1 MPVAVVKLGSSI
13 VAEDTGA
20 LRLSVVARICEE
32 VASLHA
38 SGVDVV
44 VVTSGAIARGIHLLG
59 SRGPSARGRGAAGR
73 LRRRPGPFVSDLR
86 RVPAR
91 ARHPVRPGAAH
102 VLRHERPHALSQRA
116 PDVAQARRL
125 ADRAGHQ
132 RERHDDHRRDLLR
145 RQRLPGRAG
154 GRSGRRFAP
163 APADLD
169 AGPVDRGPARSTPRR
184 GWFRSVADPSELE
197 ALSIGS
203 ATSPLGSGGMRSKV
217 AAAEMAT
224 AAGIP
229 TVIGSGFEPGS
240 RPRVGGGERPAPASP
255 RTPSAS
261 PPSSSGCAT
270 PSPSQGRVV
279 VDAGAARA
287 LRDGGDL
294 AAAGRRSSA
303 WTAASRPATRSRS
316 RSTARPSARASPNYS
331 AGELRRVMGLKS
343 AEVRSVAPA
352 RVEEA
357 VHRDYFVLV

>member
-32 VASLHA
+32 VAALHA

-59 SRGPSARGRGAAGR
+59 LEGRPRAVEELQAAS
-73 LRRRPGPFVSDLR
+73 RRRPGPAVPHLR

-91 ARHPVRPGAAH
+91 ARHPVRPGAAD
-102 VLRHERPHALSQRA
+102 VLRHERPHALPQRA
-116 PDVAQARRL
+116 PDAAQARRL

-132 RERHDDHRRDLLR
+132 RERHDHHRRDLLR
-145 RQRLPGRAG
+145 RQRLPR
-154 GRSGRRFAP
+154 RPGRRARRRL
-163 APADLD
+163 AAAAADLD
-169 AGPVDRGPARSTPRR
+169 ARAPDRRSARRPFGASWSRSSPTPPSSTRSRSAPRPRR
-184 GWFRSVADPSELE
+184 WDRAACARRSPPPRWPPPPA
-197 ALSIGS
+197 
-203 ATSPLGSGGMRSKV
+203 
-217 AAAEMAT
+217 
-224 AAGIP
+224 
-229 TVIGSGFEPGS
+229 S
-240 RPRVGGGERPAPASP
+240 RPSSAPASSRDCSAAPGRGRRPAPASP

-270 PSPSQGRVV
+270 PSPPR
-279 VDAGAARA
+279 AASSSTPA
-287 LRDGGDL
+287 PPAPCAT
-294 AAAGRRSSA
+294 AAPPCCRSASSA

-316 RSTARPSARASPNYS
+316 AIDGETVGKGISNYS

-343 AEVRSVAPA
+343 AEVRSVLPRA
-352 RVEEA
+352 VEEA